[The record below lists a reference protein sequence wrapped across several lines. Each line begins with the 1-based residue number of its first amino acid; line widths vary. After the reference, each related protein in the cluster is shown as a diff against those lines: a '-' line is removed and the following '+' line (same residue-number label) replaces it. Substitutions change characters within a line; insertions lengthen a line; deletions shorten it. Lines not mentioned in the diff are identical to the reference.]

1 MSNGTIQITENE
13 VIKSDFS
20 WIVKNP
26 YFAKST
32 TNFQFKV
39 SNSRE
44 SKIIK
49 TAKCFFG
56 LGPDGS
62 KFKFSVS
69 VGESHE
75 PNFHAVFHVSLIDRK
90 ATKIYGARDFQLH
103 YFSGGVRS
111 STIEWEICDM
121 HDIHKYLDNG
131 SVTVKC
137 EVVINAVRCT
147 YILI

>member
-1 MSNGTIQITENE
+1 MSNGSTQITENE
-13 VIKSDFS
+13 VIKADFS

-39 SNSRE
+39 STSKE
-44 SKIIK
+44 SKIVK

-62 KFKFSVS
+62 KFKFGVS

-75 PNFHAVFHVSLIDRK
+75 PNFHAVFHVSLVDRK
-90 ATKIYGARDFQLH
+90 ATKVFGARDFQLH
-103 YFSGGVRS
+103 FFSGGVRS

-131 SVTVKC
+131 SATVKC
-137 EVVINAVRCT
+137 EVVVKVSSCNCCDS
-147 YILI
+147 